1 MASASPDSTP
11 DPAADSAPGAAGGST
26 SAASGS
32 TSAAASAASAGGGST
47 NAAAGATTA
56 GRLQGQRVALVG
68 RLASMSKR
76 EAARLLCRHGAVV
89 LDKPGANVDLLVI
102 GEHQWPLPSTGDL
115 EQWLDEATCR
125 AAAEGRLRV
134 VSETQLWEELG
145 LVDRQPDIHRL
156 YTPAM
161 LADLLGVPVAVVRR
175 WHRRGLIVP
184 VCEVRRLPYFDFQE
198 VATARRLAE
207 LLAAGVSPRAIEK
220 KLEALARFV
229 PSVKRPL
236 AQLSVIV
243 EGREILLRQGDG
255 LIEPG
260 GQLRFDFEA
269 WHREAP
275 AGQASGIAPRPAET
289 SGSCAALPEAPV
301 AQARPAVPLPQTPAQ
316 LRALAAELE
325 DDGQLAAAG
334 EMYRAA
340 MAAGGPQ
347 PELCFQLA
355 EVLYRLGDL
364 AGARERYYTAIE
376 LDEEYVE
383 ARANLGCVLA
393 ETGQHELAVAAFQG
407 ALALHPEYADV
418 HYHLARTLD
427 ELGEAE
433 QARQHWEAFL
443 RLAPESPWAE
453 TARSRLAMSGQ

>member
-1 MASASPDSTP
+1 MASADS
-11 DPAADSAPGAAGGST
+11 DSRAD
-26 SAASGS
+26 
-32 TSAAASAASAGGGST
+32 AAAE
-47 NAAAGATTA
+47 AAAKSTGM
-56 GRLQGQRVALVG
+56 GRLQRRRVALVG

-76 EAARLLCRHGAVV
+76 EAARLLRGHGAVV
-89 LDKPGANVDLLVI
+89 LDKPDPSADLVVI
-102 GEHQWPLPSTGDL
+102 GEHEWPLPGAEQLDKWL
-115 EQWLDEATCR
+115 EEPMRR
-125 AAAEGRLRV
+125 AAEEGRLRV

-207 LLAAGVSPRAIEK
+207 LLAAGVSPRAIER
-220 KLEALARFV
+220 KLAALARFV
-229 PSVKRPL
+229 PGVDRPL

-255 LIEPG
+255 LVEPG
-260 GQLRFDFEA
+260 GQLRFDFDA
-269 WHREAP
+269 WQREAP
-275 AGQASGIAPRPAET
+275 QDQPGGMPPQAGTRSAPCAPDTSAAPSARSAPSTPAAGAPPTAPAPR
-289 SGSCAALPEAPV
+289 AALAREVVPV
-301 AQARPAVPLPQTPAQ
+301 PQTADQ
-316 LRALAAELE
+316 LRSLAAELE

-347 PELCFQLA
+347 PDLCFQLA

-364 AGARERYYTAIE
+364 AGARERYYTAVE

-407 ALALHPEYADV
+407 ALALHPDYADV

-427 ELGEAE
+427 EMGRSE
-433 QARQHWEAFL
+433 QAETHWEAFL

-453 TARSRLAMSGQ
+453 TARSRLG